1 MRIEMEGQNCICSR
15 NIVIG
20 PIHSATL
27 TADSDHQRAQQAQ
40 PSPRDQEDPCRPRY
54 PDPSVQSGQLV
65 PLVKHQGDGQEKDG
79 QDEDEEEEEE
89 EETVQSRN
97 A

>member
-1 MRIEMEGQNCICSR
+1 
-15 NIVIG
+15 VI
-20 PIHSATL
+20 PTTRDVRL

-40 PSPRDQEDPCRPRY
+40 PSPRDQEYPGRPRY

-65 PLVKHQGDGQEKDG
+65 PLVKHQGNGQEKDG